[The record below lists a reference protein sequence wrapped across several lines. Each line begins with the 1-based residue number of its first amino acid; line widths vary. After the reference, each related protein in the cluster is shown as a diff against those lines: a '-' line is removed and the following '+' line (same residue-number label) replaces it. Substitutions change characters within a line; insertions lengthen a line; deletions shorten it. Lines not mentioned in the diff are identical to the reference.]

1 MCQISNLTMA
11 TYEPGLPC
19 GYWEIYT
26 AFKTSMKVS
35 QTDRHLY
42 RGGSWHSLLGQTV
55 ILGGSERV
63 RYVITSLVGVFL
75 IEKILGSLGHQLESQ
90 KENKCPW
97 MSTQRR
103 CLFKLSLIC
112 PNSVLPLLPNGGT
125 MNKPDLFS
133 MCRVPVV
140 ELISEWINKRA
151 MKDA

>member
-35 QTDRHLY
+35 QTDRYLY
-42 RGGSWHSLLGQTV
+42 RGGSWHSLWGQTV

-90 KENKCPW
+90 RENKCPW